1 MVTHEA
7 RAAAIADRVLYLA
20 DGLIVRELSGASQHE
35 IGETM
40 EEIAAL

>member
-7 RAAAIADRVLYLA
+7 RAAVIADRVLYLA
-20 DGLIVRELSGASQHE
+20 DGRIVRELSGASQHE

-40 EEIAAL
+40 EEIATI